1 MIFKRNILSK
11 MLSNGM
17 KADVALVKE
26 EDAFQAALYV
36 GGRHIPGPALPQEL
50 EPPKGDVTHWMG
62 NRPSVGLTFEEA
74 DKILREVKLENS
86 VLIHRKQTG

>member
-1 MIFKRNILSK
+1 MIFKRTIISK

-36 GGRHIPGPALPQEL
+36 GGRFIPGPALPQEL

-74 DKILREVKLENS
+74 EKVLREVKLENS
-86 VLIHRKQTG
+86 VLIHRKLSE